1 MKKLKSLFI
10 FIMLSALCCTSADAQ
25 GVFGQIKKGLN
36 EAKNKG
42 VSGSVK
48 GVINSAADMVG
59 AGSGKK
65 NGSGKGNGNGNGKGN
80 GNGNGN
86 GSGGGNT
93 DGGKKD
99 EGPGNHPQGAGKWGN
114 IPTVVSTAQDFC
126 WLCVTPSYDGVFAI
140 PESGSSSNKKWR
152 FYKTEGGEPV
162 TDKIWITASEPHFN
176 GGVCAV
182 CDPATKKWFVLKKD
196 GTTIALAQNVTSVT
210 NFLDGVAIA
219 STSYTDHYYINDKGQ
234 RAYPNAKP
242 YKAEIYPLIDGKRRL
257 FQGKNSMGVGA
268 YGFLDGHGN
277 VVIKPQYSWARN
289 FGSDVAVVY
298 DYEATKDKYWVINN
312 MGNKVAE
319 VPEQYASYGWSK
331 TCWITE
337 FVNSSTVVKNQK
349 TGKYDIITP
358 TMNVNASYDYA
369 SPFCQK
375 TMPGTAQV
383 SVVMNDNW
391 KHPRFCNTT
400 GTLIDED
407 FNAVLPYP
415 QTEIIVPA
423 AIDIKARPTKPWAET
438 MNKKEEITVRT
449 PYIDENAPNTN
460 EAWVI
465 PRWQY
470 TGYCLIDGG
479 TTDYGWV
486 MDYEGLVRM
495 YNTKYEK
502 LDAYSMDGYAK
513 AVKKS
518 TAEWRLLVSTWV
530 EDLEEHMVFV
540 DKFGKPV
547 VEVIS
552 NK

>member
-86 GSGGGNT
+86 GSGGGNN

-298 DYEATKDKYWVINN
+298 DREATKNKYWVINN

-319 VPEQYASYGWSK
+319 VPEQYADYGW
-331 TCWITE
+331 TPDCNITE
-337 FVNSSTVVKNQK
+337 FINSATVVMNNE
-349 TGKYDIITP
+349 TRKYDIISP
-358 TMNVNASYDYA
+358 TMQVKASYDYA

-383 SVVMNDNW
+383 CVVKNDDW
-391 KHPRFCNTT
+391 KHPRLCDTT
-400 GTLIDED
+400 GKVIDE
-407 FNAVLPYP
+407 NYHTIMPYP
-415 QTEIIVPA
+415 QTDYIVPEM
-423 AIDIKARPTKPWAET
+423 ISLRPTQPWAET
-438 MNKKEEITVRT
+438 MNNKKEVTVRT
-449 PYIDENAPNTN
+449 PYIEENDPNTN

-470 TGYCLIDGG
+470 TGYCLIGGG

-495 YNTKYEK
+495 YNAKYEQP
-502 LDAYSMDGYAK
+502 DAYSMDGYAK
-513 AVKKS
+513 AIKKS
-518 TAEWRLLVSTWV
+518 TAGWRLLVSTWV